1 VNLEDIQGLIYSGYK
16 KLPFAGFLF
25 ATLGDGAVSRAWLRD
40 LKITSAA
47 NKTAPKL
54 HVAFSAHGLGA
65 LGVPD
70 DVIDGLPNELK
81 LGMINRDR
89 VLGDDPKTW
98 KLGGEDDE
106 LDVLLLI
113 YTETEDER
121 TDQLKEHRKRLVAA
135 GATVRPDELSWRF
148 AEEEHFGF
156 ADGLSQPFIEG
167 LHSKP
172 RPHERPIALGEL
184 LLGYTNAYGKIPAG
198 PRYTDFDLG
207 KNGTYL
213 VFRKLAQDVG
223 ALWTYLE
230 EQAPRLDMS
239 SDKLGAKLL
248 GRWRNGTPL
257 VVNPENDSID
267 PARDRND
274 FMFLDEDPDGLKC
287 PIAAHIRRANPRDA
301 RDGKPEVSLEV
312 VDRHRMLRRGRSWG
326 PPISIDL
333 AKTGRDDKQPRG
345 LYFLGLGASIARGF
359 EFIQQTWLN
368 NPAFHGL
375 QGENDPVIGSGGCP
389 FTIPADPIR
398 KRLLAVPQIVTTLGG
413 GYFFMPSLAA
423 IARIASDDHA
433 ASSAARS

>member
-1 VNLEDIQGLIYSGYK
+1 V
-16 KLPFAGFLF
+16 FLF
-25 ATLGDGAVSRAWLRD
+25 ATFGEAAASRAWLRK
-40 LKITSAA
+40 LTITSAGI
-47 NKTAPKL
+47 KTTPKV

-81 LGMINRDR
+81 LGMVNRDR
-89 VLGDDPKTW
+89 VLGDKPAEWT
-98 KLGGEDDE
+98 LGGPDDE
-106 LDVLLLI
+106 LDVVLLI
-113 YTETEDER
+113 YTEGETER
-121 TDQLKEHRKRLVAA
+121 TTLMRDHRKDLVAA

-148 AEEEHFGF
+148 AEQEHFGF
-156 ADGLSQPFIEG
+156 TDGLSQPFITG
-167 LHSKP
+167 LHQKP
-172 RPHERPIALGEL
+172 RPHERQIALGEL
-184 LLGYTNAYGKIPAG
+184 LLGYENAYGKIPVG

-207 KNGTYL
+207 MNGTYL

-223 ALWTYLE
+223 TLWTYLE
-230 EQAPRLDMS
+230 DQAPRLDMS

-257 VVNPENDSID
+257 VVNHADDTID
-267 PARDRND
+267 PQRDKND
-274 FMFLDEDPDGLKC
+274 FLFLEQDPDGLKC

-301 RDGKPEVSLEV
+301 RDGKPSISLGV

-326 PPISIDL
+326 PPIDIDL

-345 LYFLGLGASIARGF
+345 LYFIGLGASISRGF
-359 EFIQQTWLN
+359 ELIQQSWLN

-375 QGENDPVIGSGGCP
+375 QGENDPVTGSGGCP

-398 KRLLAVPQIVTTLGG
+398 KRLLSVPKVVTTLGG
-413 GYFFMPSLAA
+413 GYFFMPSLPA

-433 ASSAARS
+433 KDVGIRVHPDEL